1 MWPVFEISVLD
12 PTKHQNKTVQSG
24 CCGPVCNPIGQFDHK
39 VTSFVNKN
47 NRSSVWV
54 NWVNEIRGPT
64 SKLTSLKHVTFFLPI
79 WNRNGGEHTILCKCS
94 SITISIETVQ
104 TLASALP
111 TPDFC
116 QGCLGRP
123 TKKNGWRLF
132 WWFRKYSFEDSNYR
146 CSNETCETC
155 KICMVLMNIS
165 CIIYKLNMSTGS
177 NVVFSWFETNA
188 AKLLLHIL
196 CLFPQTIHH
205 KVFCIILRC
214 IQGVL
219 ATDFAW
225 LDHRGQ

>member
-54 NWVNEIRGPT
+54 NWVNEIRRPT

-123 TKKNGWRLF
+123 TKKKMGDVYFGGFANIRLKT
-132 WWFRKYSFEDSNYR
+132 RTIGAAMKLAKRVKYVW
-146 CSNETCETC
+146 C
-155 KICMVLMNIS
+155 
-165 CIIYKLNMSTGS
+165 
-177 NVVFSWFETNA
+177 W
-188 AKLLLHIL
+188 
-196 CLFPQTIHH
+196 
-205 KVFCIILRC
+205 
-214 IQGVL
+214 
-219 ATDFAW
+219 
-225 LDHRGQ
+225 